1 MPFLLAPPWA
11 TIEQSGP
18 IICVDLIPVRWDA
31 DCQVSEVG
39 LILRDSPL
47 GEVWVN
53 SAGACR
59 YSETVNMALLRYLH
73 ETLANFDVVL
83 PIDTRL
89 DYVCQWFPDD
99 VTLAVPEGIRFGRDP
114 RKHATTIYYC
124 LDLLGELEIYYC
136 LDLLGGLEEWV
147 PMVVGDEG
155 AFVGFFDEPVVPD
168 SGGEGQYPGDDAG
181 IDAGDVA
188 CAVASESQLTFHR
201 VEH

>member
-1 MPFLLAPPWA
+1 M
-11 TIEQSGP
+11 
-18 IICVDLIPVRWDA
+18 
-31 DCQVSEVG
+31 SEVG

-47 GEVWVN
+47 GEVWAN

-59 YSETVNMALLRYLH
+59 YGETVNMALLRYLH

-89 DYVCQWFPDD
+89 DYVYQWCPDD
-99 VTLAVPEGIRFGRDP
+99 VTLAVLEGTRFGRDT

-124 LDLLGELEIYYC
+124 LDLLGE
-136 LDLLGGLEEWV
+136 LEEWV